1 MKMSEITTFNTKVT
15 DIVQLLNEA
24 DIDSDNAQLKESL
37 AAVGMNPTI
46 TWAKFVLT
54 DNLPNANKQRIPLS
68 EFANLIKTGIF
79 MPIKKAWYTISETHD
94 EVYPL
99 GVITNLKRDK
109 DELSGV
115 ERITGIAGLWSRE
128 RPQDIDEL
136 KEMAASGEP
145 IDLSWEILY
154 EDSTLAEDG
163 VSDLH
168 GTALKATTIVSNPA
182 YAGRTRI
189 MALAAKEGEGSKD
202 PITITEENKLEE
214 LELLKTKVAELEG
227 KLQEAEKAL
236 ATEKELSAAKEEELT
251 SLKEFKASIEKT
263 EKDEERI
270 KEIKAKFVEAGIEK
284 QDEYFT
290 EKRETLLGL
299 STEDLDFI
307 IQELVS
313 FKTKEDT
320 SEASSTKVPRITG
333 ETSGKIGAKE
343 LAEYLKSK
351 KK

>member
-1 MKMSEITTFNTKVT
+1 MSEITTFNTKVT
-15 DIVQLLNEA
+15 DIVQLLSEA
-24 DIDSDNAQLKESL
+24 DIDSDNKELKESL

-46 TWAKFVLT
+46 TWAKFILT
-54 DNLPNANKQRIPLS
+54 DNLPNINKQRIPLS
-68 EFANLIKTGIF
+68 EFTNLIKTGIF
-79 MPIKKAWYTISETHD
+79 MPIKKAWYTISSTHD

-99 GVITNLKRDK
+99 GVITNLKHEK
-109 DELSGV
+109 DETSGA

-136 KEMAASGEP
+136 KEMAANGEQ

-154 EDSTLAEDG
+154 EEAKVAEDG
-163 VSDLH
+163 IHDLY

-189 MALAAKEGEGSKD
+189 MALATNQGEGSTD
-202 PITITEENKLEE
+202 PNTITEENKLEE
-214 LELLKTKVAELEG
+214 LEILKTKVTDLED
-227 KLQEAEKAL
+227 KLLEAEKAL
-236 ATEKELSAAKEEELT
+236 ATEKELSAAKDEELVP
-251 SLKEFKASIEKT
+251 LKEFKATVEKA
-263 EKDEERI
+263 EQDELKI
-270 KEIKAKFVEAGIEK
+270 SEIKAKFVEAKIEK
-284 QDEYFT
+284 SDEYFT

-299 STEDLDFI
+299 SAEELDFI

-313 FKTKEDT
+313 FTSKEDNT
-320 SEASSTKVPRITG
+320 ETSSTRIPRLTG
-333 ETSGKIGAKE
+333 ETSSKPSAKE